1 MSAGSFFI
9 WAFKLELS
17 SGCDLLPVQLRPP
30 ESEVRMMPRGSNP
43 NSRKNLIP
51 FTERSKEE
59 VRELNRKGGK
69 KSGDVRG
76 AFKSLNEDLRE
87 QLTPELINQINQR
100 IISLAKSGNLKAY
113 ELIRNGIGEDPTKKV
128 ELTGNN
134 GGPLEFVWA
143 GDE

>member
-1 MSAGSFFI
+1 
-9 WAFKLELS
+9 
-17 SGCDLLPVQLRPP
+17 
-30 ESEVRMMPRGSNP
+30 MPRGSNP
-43 NSRKNLIP
+43 NSIKNLSKGKP
-51 FTERSKEE
+51 FCEDSARKAARKKHEKEA
-59 VRELNRKGGK
+59 V
-69 KSGDVRG
+69 
-76 AFKSLNEDLRE
+76 FKSLNEDLRE
-87 QLTPELINQINQR
+87 QLTPELINEINQR

>member
-1 MSAGSFFI
+1 
-9 WAFKLELS
+9 
-17 SGCDLLPVQLRPP
+17 
-30 ESEVRMMPRGSNP
+30 MPRGSNP
-43 NSRKNLIP
+43 NSRKNLKP
-51 FTERSKEE
+51 FSELTEEEQRKIRS
-59 VRELNRKGGK
+59 KGGK
-69 KSGDVRG
+69 TSGKVRG

-143 GDE
+143 GDNE

>member
-1 MSAGSFFI
+1 MIVNSERTPKQRKAQASKAGI
-9 WAFKLELS
+9 E
-17 SGCDLLPVQLRPP
+17 SG
-30 ESEVRMMPRGSNP
+30 
-43 NSRKNLIP
+43 K
-51 FTERSKEE
+51 
-59 VRELNRKGGK
+59 
-69 KSGDVRG
+69 VRG

-143 GDE
+143 GDDE

>member
-1 MSAGSFFI
+1 
-9 WAFKLELS
+9 
-17 SGCDLLPVQLRPP
+17 
-30 ESEVRMMPRGSNP
+30 MPRGSNP
-43 NSRKNLIP
+43 NSRKNLIAN
-51 FTERSKEE
+51 TERTPEQI
-59 VRELNRKGGK
+59 RERNRKAGIESGK
-69 KSGDVRG
+69 VRG

-143 GDE
+143 GDSE